1 MISADRVS
9 FYQLKT
15 MLQGV
20 LQRGTARSIA
30 HLAPYVAGKT
40 GTTDGENDAWFVGF
54 TNDVTVAIWV
64 GYDNADGARRTL
76 GGGQTGGSVALPIFE
91 PIIQAVW
98 AHHSAKTV
106 LSPPSS
112 EARRQM
118 VPTQVD
124 RGTQADRNGKGL
136 VDYLRSDGK
145 GRGVNSEYQLVSKA
159 SAAAAGNTTKNSKQ
173 SVSSREPQVWAHDW
187 GWSGWQQRSAR

>member
-1 MISADRVS
+1 MTSLWQFGLVT
-9 FYQLKT
+9 T
-15 MLQGV
+15 MQMALGV
-20 LQRGTARSIA
+20 HWAEA
-30 HLAPYVAGKT
+30 
-40 GTTDGENDAWFVGF
+40 
-54 TNDVTVAIWV
+54 
-64 GYDNADGARRTL
+64 
-76 GGGQTGGSVALPIFE
+76 QTGGSVALPIFE

-98 AHHSAKTV
+98 AHHSAKAL
-106 LSPPSS
+106 LSPPSP

-124 RGTQADRNGKGL
+124 RGMRADRNGKGL

-159 SAAAAGNTTKNSKQ
+159 SAATAGNTVKNSKQ

-187 GWSGWQQRSAR
+187 GWSGWQQSPRNDEVHSRYAGCSHTQVFGECSPSATKAGFGVGSQVRRC